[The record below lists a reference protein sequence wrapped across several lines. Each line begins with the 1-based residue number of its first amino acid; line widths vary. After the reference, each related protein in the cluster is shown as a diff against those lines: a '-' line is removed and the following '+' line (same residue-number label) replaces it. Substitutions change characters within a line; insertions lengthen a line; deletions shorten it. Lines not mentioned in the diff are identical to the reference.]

1 MVNAIPGD
9 LYFFAIFFVVIASGD
24 SLCSPTMR
32 SGTCTVHYVM
42 HCKRL
47 SIVETETQGEI
58 EIQYVKRD

>member
-1 MVNAIPGD
+1 MI
-9 LYFFAIFFVVIASGD
+9 FFRDFFVVIASGD

-32 SGTCTVHYVM
+32 SGTCAVHYVM

-58 EIQYVKRD
+58 EIRYVKRD